1 MGQVNN
7 KRLRKLNTFKEE
19 VLSKTLEMLEKYPL
33 CDHCLGR
40 QFAMLG
46 HGVENAERGAAIKLV
61 LTLNAHAVALE
72 KKREGV
78 KLLKTL
84 AFNGFFK
91 KAEKILQKIT
101 KKPVKGKRGKC
112 YLCEDMFREIHTY
125 VEKAVKK
132 LSLYEFH
139 SFVVGVELPVEIEE
153 REDEFKAEFQVKHG
167 ENLRNEFGRAV
178 GKKISE
184 ITGKPVNYKTPD
196 IVVLLNPFTEQL
208 RLQINPLYISGCYRK
223 LVRGIPQAKWICTQC
238 RGKGCP
244 RCGGTGK
251 MYPESVEELVSTP
264 ILKAAQGTKTSFH
277 ASGREDVD
285 ARMLGVGR
293 PFVVEVNEPKRRFLD
308 LKALEMEINRQ
319 ADGKI
324 EVLNLKFADKASVR
338 RLKKAEAVQKLYRVL
353 VEFDRE
359 VSEDELSLLEER
371 LANTVI
377 KQKTPRR
384 VLHRRADLTRE
395 KYIYKVEAKKL
406 TPKMAEIRIRCQG
419 GLYIK
424 ELVTG
429 DEGRTLPSVSQIL
442 NVNAKPLELDV
453 LEVMLKEG

>member
-1 MGQVNN
+1 M
-7 KRLRKLNTFKEE
+7 NTFREE
-19 VLSKTLEMLEKYPL
+19 VLSKALKMLKKYPL
-33 CDHCLGR
+33 CNHCLGR

-84 AFNGFFK
+84 AFNGFSK
-91 KAEKILQKIT
+91 NAEKILKKIV
-101 KKPVKGKRGKC
+101 KKPGKGKHGKC
-112 YLCEDMFREIHTY
+112 YLCENAFQKIHTY
-125 VEKAVKK
+125 VEKAVET
-132 LSLYEFH
+132 LNLYEYR

-167 ENLRNEFGRAV
+167 ENLRNEFGRV
-178 GKKISE
+178 IGKKISE
-184 ITGKPVNYKTPD
+184 IAGKPVNHKTPD
-196 IVVLLNPFTEQL
+196 IVVLLNPFTGQL
-208 RLQINPLYISGCYRK
+208 RLQINPLYISGRYRK
-223 LVRGIPQAKWICTQC
+223 LARGIPQAKWICTQC

-251 MYPESVEELVSTP
+251 MYPESVEELISMP

-285 ARMLGVGR
+285 ARMLGAGR
-293 PFVVEVNEPKRRFLD
+293 PFVVEVNEPRKRFLD
-308 LKALEMEINRQ
+308 LKALEMEINEQ

-324 EVLNLKFADKASVR
+324 EVLGLKFADKAMVR
-338 RLKKAEAVQKLYRVL
+338 RLKKAEAAQKLYRVL

-359 VSEDELSLLEER
+359 VSEDELSLLESK
-371 LANTVI
+371 LANTMI
-377 KQKTPRR
+377 RQKTPRR
-384 VLHRRADLTRE
+384 VLHRRANLTRE
-395 KYIYKVEAKKL
+395 KYIYKVEVKKL

-429 DEGRTLPSVSQIL
+429 DEGRTIPSVSQIL
-442 NVNAKPLELDV
+442 NVNARPLELDV
-453 LEVMLKEG
+453 LEVRLKEE

>member
-1 MGQVNN
+1 M
-7 KRLRKLNTFKEE
+7 NTFREE
-19 VLSKTLEMLEKYPL
+19 VLSKALKMLKKYPL
-33 CDHCLGR
+33 CNHCLGR

-84 AFNGFFK
+84 AFNGFSK
-91 KAEKILQKIT
+91 NAEKILKKIV
-101 KKPVKGKRGKC
+101 KKPGKGEYGKC
-112 YLCEDMFREIHTY
+112 YLCENAFQKIHTY
-125 VEKAVKK
+125 VEKAVET
-132 LSLYEFH
+132 LNLYEYR

-167 ENLRNEFGRAV
+167 ENLRNEFGRV
-178 GKKISE
+178 IGKKISE
-184 ITGKPVNYKTPD
+184 IAGKPVNHKTPD
-196 IVVLLNPFTEQL
+196 IVVLLNPFTGQL
-208 RLQINPLYISGCYRK
+208 RLQINPLYISGRYRK
-223 LVRGIPQAKWICTQC
+223 LARGIPQAKWICTQC

-251 MYPESVEELVSTP
+251 MYPESVEELISMP

-285 ARMLGVGR
+285 ARMLGAGR
-293 PFVVEVNEPKRRFLD
+293 PFVVEVNEPRKRFLD
-308 LKALEMEINRQ
+308 LKALEMEINEQ

-324 EVLNLKFADKASVR
+324 EVLGLKFADKAMVR
-338 RLKKAEAVQKLYRVL
+338 RLKKAEAAQKLYRVL

-359 VSEDELSLLEER
+359 VSEDELSLLESK
-371 LANTVI
+371 LANTMI
-377 KQKTPRR
+377 RQKTPRR

-395 KYIYKVEAKKL
+395 KYIYKVEVKKL

-429 DEGRTLPSVSQIL
+429 DEGRTIPSVSQIL
-442 NVNAKPLELDV
+442 NVNARPLELDV
-453 LEVMLKEG
+453 LEVRLREE

>member
-1 MGQVNN
+1 V
-7 KRLRKLNTFKEE
+7 NTFREE
-19 VLSKTLEMLEKYPL
+19 VLSKALKMLKKYPL
-33 CDHCLGR
+33 CNHCLGR

-84 AFNGFFK
+84 AFNGFSK
-91 KAEKILQKIT
+91 NAEKILQKIA
-101 KKPVKGKRGKC
+101 KKPGKGKHGKC
-112 YLCEDMFREIHTY
+112 YLCEDTFQKIHTY
-125 VEKAVKK
+125 VEKAVEI
-132 LSLYEFH
+132 LNLYEYR
-139 SFVVGVELPVEIEE
+139 SFVVGVEIPVEIEE

-167 ENLRNEFGRAV
+167 ENLRNEFGRV
-178 GKKISE
+178 IGKKISE
-184 ITGKPVNYKTPD
+184 IAGKPVNHKTPD
-196 IVVLLNPFTEQL
+196 IVVLLNPFTGQL
-208 RLQINPLYISGCYRK
+208 RLQINPLYISGRYRK
-223 LVRGIPQAKWICTQC
+223 LARGIPQAKWICTQC

-251 MYPESVEELVSTP
+251 MYPESVEELISMP

-285 ARMLGVGR
+285 ARMLGAGR
-293 PFVVEVNEPKRRFLD
+293 PFVVEVNEPRKRFLD
-308 LKALEMEINRQ
+308 LKALEMEINEQ

-324 EVLNLKFADKASVR
+324 EVLGLKFADKAMVR
-338 RLKKAEAVQKLYRVL
+338 RLKKAEAAQKLYRVL

-359 VSEDELSLLEER
+359 VSEDELSLLESK
-371 LANTVI
+371 LANTMI
-377 KQKTPRR
+377 RQKTPRR
-384 VLHRRADLTRE
+384 VLHRRANLTRE
-395 KYIYKVEAKKL
+395 KYIYKVEVKKL

-429 DEGRTLPSVSQIL
+429 DEGRTIPSVSQIL
-442 NVNAKPLELDV
+442 NVNARPLELDV
-453 LEVMLKEG
+453 LEVRLKEE

>member
-1 MGQVNN
+1 M
-7 KRLRKLNTFKEE
+7 NTFREE
-19 VLSKTLEMLEKYPL
+19 VLSKALKMLKKYPL
-33 CDHCLGR
+33 CNHCLGR

-84 AFNGFFK
+84 AFNGFSK
-91 KAEKILQKIT
+91 NAEKILQKIT
-101 KKPVKGKRGKC
+101 KKPGKGKHGKC
-112 YLCEDMFREIHTY
+112 YLCEDTFQKIHTY
-125 VEKAVKK
+125 VEKAVETLK
-132 LSLYEFH
+132 LYEYR

-167 ENLRNEFGRAV
+167 ENLRNEFGRV
-178 GKKISE
+178 IGKKISE
-184 ITGKPVNYKTPD
+184 IAGKPVNHKTPD
-196 IVVLLNPFTEQL
+196 IVVLLNPFTGQL
-208 RLQINPLYISGCYRK
+208 RLQINPLYISGRYRK
-223 LVRGIPQAKWICTQC
+223 LARGIPQAKWICTQC

-251 MYPESVEELVSTP
+251 MYPESVEELISMP

-285 ARMLGVGR
+285 ARMLGAGR
-293 PFVVEVNEPKRRFLD
+293 PFVVEVNEPRKRFLD
-308 LKALEMEINRQ
+308 LKALEMKINEQ

-324 EVLNLKFADKASVR
+324 EVLGLKFADKAMVR
-338 RLKKAEAVQKLYRVL
+338 RLKKAEAAQKLYRVL

-359 VSEDELSLLEER
+359 VSEDELSLLESK
-371 LANTVI
+371 LTNTMI
-377 KQKTPRR
+377 RQKTPRR
-384 VLHRRADLTRE
+384 VLHRRANLTRE
-395 KYIYKVEAKKL
+395 KYIYKVEVKKL

-429 DEGRTLPSVSQIL
+429 DEGRTIPSVSQIL
-442 NVNAKPLELDV
+442 NVNARPLELDV
-453 LEVMLKEG
+453 LEVRLKEE